1 MNPPRLTLYTRR
13 DCHLC
18 EAAHQML
25 QRLQARGAVFNLDI
39 IDVDRDPAIQSLY
52 GTEVPVLL
60 VEAKKFAKLRF
71 DERRLARKLG
81 V

>member
-1 MNPPRLTLYTRR
+1 MNPPRLTFYTRR

-18 EAAHQML
+18 EAAHQVL
-25 QRLQARGAVFNLDI
+25 QRVRGRGAVFVLDI
-39 IDVDRDPAIQSLY
+39 FDVDSDPALQALY
-52 GTEVPVLL
+52 GTQVPVLL
-60 VEAKKFAKLRF
+60 VDAKKFAKVRF

>member
-1 MNPPRLTLYTRR
+1 MNPPRLTFYTRR
-13 DCHLC
+13 GCHLC
-18 EAAHQML
+18 EAARQVL
-25 QRLQARGAVFNLDI
+25 QRVRSRGAVFVLDI
-39 IDVDRDPAIQSLY
+39 IDVDSDPALQALY

-60 VEAKKFAKLRF
+60 VDAKKFAKVRF

>member
-1 MNPPRLTLYTRR
+1 MNLPRLAFYTRR

-18 EAAHQML
+18 EAARQVL
-25 QRLQARGAVFNLDI
+25 ERVRGRGAVFDLDI
-39 IDVDRDPAIQSLY
+39 IDVDSDPALQALY

-60 VEAKKFAKLRF
+60 VDAKKFAKVRF

>member
-18 EAAHQML
+18 EAAHQVL
-25 QRLQARGAVFNLDI
+25 ERLRARGAVFDLDI
-39 IDVDRDPAIQSLY
+39 IDVDRDPDLRALY

-60 VEAKKFAKLRF
+60 VDAKKFAKVRF